1 MGVNPETVI
10 DDFENCASI
19 DTPGM
24 IRISFGIYN
33 TADEV
38 DEFLE
43 LLPKAIEAA
52 KAEQER
58 INNAPDNIRA
68 VEPRF

>member
-10 DDFENCASI
+10 DEFENCASI

-52 KAEQER
+52 KTVLEMC
-58 INNAPDNIRA
+58 
-68 VEPRF
+68 